1 LFCWEQVLPQLADAS
16 TLKPEVVSGVD
27 IMIVRELVGG
37 IYFGEP
43 RVSSMRCWPACI
55 AACSRVECSW
65 TDWLAASAFAS
76 PGVSEV
82 RMLWIKCRR
91 PAARCIGMKA
101 EPLQRRRSMPQLF
114 GAACVTPA
122 NKYPAAAE
130 GAMISRSTGAL
141 APHLRPPRHWRLANT
156 THHSLQGFGKDDQGN
171 RTGFNTM
178 VYSEPEVRWE
188 HHLQQSDAQAMHTMW

>member
-1 LFCWEQVLPQLADAS
+1 MLPQLADAS

-43 RVSSMRCWPACI
+43 RVSSMHRRMLPCWMQLD
-55 AACSRVECSW
+55 R
-65 TDWLAASAFAS
+65 LAGGICLGEL
-76 PGVSEV
+76 GVAEV

-101 EPLQRRRSMPQLF
+101 EPLRRRRPMPQLL

-130 GAMISRSTGAL
+130 GATISRRRFAITTSSFAAGLRQGRPGQQDRLQHDGLLRARGEMGTPL
-141 APHLRPPRHWRLANT
+141 AAERCPSNAYYVVLPSN
-156 THHSLQGFGKDDQGN
+156 LQE
-171 RTGFNTM
+171 R
-178 VYSEPEVRWE
+178 V
-188 HHLQQSDAQAMHTMW
+188 HI